1 MSNHTNNNNCS
12 KDGGAA
18 VFGNSS
24 SDDEEEEET
33 ARGSDGGVLTFHNG
47 TEQALGCYV
56 MQQVPSIPT
65 TTSNGVADEEDLES
79 QQQLQQQQC
88 RRILEAIDTFCYQRH
103 WMMHVGPI
111 KGRILQD
118 FLTQRLVALQQ
129 QPQQHFQKKI
139 VVVELGTYCGYSLLT
154 MAERLLLNQ
163 TTTTSNTKSDHAQR
177 GPSNFAIISVD
188 VNPQTQTVAR
198 RLIALAGLSDYVTLV
213 VRDTTSRTPGPYC
226 ENDMSHDIT
235 TRLSDQ
241 LKAAIRK
248 QQPQRGWIPNTDTT
262 TTTDDSIRIDF
273 LLLDHAKEC
282 YLSDLQQLERTGLLQ
297 AGTAVVADNVVFF
310 QLDEYRSYVQQQ
322 QRHNH
327 TVTTQL
333 VPVALEYSEGSGETH
348 INSNNNDPSDTV
360 AFQDGMGTY
369 RTTVHPKERSRM
381 DTCSSCACGGH

>member
-33 ARGSDGGVLTFHNG
+33 ARGSGAGVLTFHNG

-56 MQQVPSIPT
+56 LQQVPSIPT
-65 TTSNGVADEEDLES
+65 TTRNGVANCKDDEL
-79 QQQLQQQQC
+79 QQQQQQQC

-118 FLTQRLVALQQ
+118 FLKQRLVALQQ
-129 QPQQHFQKKI
+129 PQQHLQRKI

-213 VRDTTSRTPGPYC
+213 VRDDTSSSTDQD
-226 ENDMSHDIT
+226 ENEEDN
-235 TRLSDQ
+235 RLSDQ

-262 TTTDDSIRIDF
+262 TTDDSIRIDF
-273 LLLDHAKEC
+273 LLLDHAKEW
-282 YLSDLQQLERTGLLQ
+282 YLSDLQQLERTGLIQ

-310 QLDEYRSYVQQQ
+310 QLDEFRSYVQQQ
-322 QRHNH
+322 QQRHM
-327 TVTTQL
+327 VTTQL
-333 VPVALEYSEGSGETH
+333 VPVALEYSERGGGGGETH
-348 INSNNNDPSDTV
+348 INSNNNDPNATV